1 MDFFRPRVRRW
12 FESAHPSPTLV
23 QLRGWPVLAAR
34 RNALLLAPT
43 GSGKTL
49 AAFLWAIDR
58 VSRLDP
64 DASSGVRILYVSPL
78 KALVYDVERNL
89 RAPLA
94 GIAARPDDG
103 LPFRRL
109 GVDLRTGDTTS
120 KERRQQLRSPADVLV
135 TTPESLYLLL
145 GGRAS
150 AHLKSVDTVIVDEI
164 HALAG
169 TKRGAHLSLS
179 LERLSELIGRDPQRV
194 GLSATVR
201 APDEVARFLAGD
213 RAVEVVN
220 ANEPAH
226 VDLSI
231 RVPGPELA
239 HEPGTLWAR
248 VYPEI
253 LDLLRAHRSTLIFV
267 NSRSLAE
274 KTAQRLNELAESP
287 LVRAHHGS
295 LAHQKRNE
303 IEEALKRG
311 ELKGIV
317 ATSSLELGIDM
328 GAIDLVVLVESPG
341 SVARGL
347 QRVGRSGHSVGER
360 SRGVLFPKFRG
371 DLLECAVVAERML
384 AGEIEALRV
393 PGSPLDVLAQQV
405 VAICASGP
413 RRVDEIHALVRRAF
427 PYRELTREVL
437 VSVVEMLSGQYSAAD
452 LADLRPRLAW
462 DRARDVLSARAGAK
476 MLSLLNAGTIP
487 DRGLYAV
494 HLGEGGP
501 RIGELDE
508 EMVYEARRGE
518 TFYLGASTWRIE
530 AITRDRV
537 IVSPAPGEPG
547 KTPFWRG
554 DGPGRPL
561 ELGRALGRFTRE
573 IASLPRADALAR
585 LVDRSRLDTD
595 SASHLLGY
603 LDEQREQGGSIPTDQ
618 NLVIERF
625 RDELGD
631 WRIAILSPFGARVH
645 GPWAL
650 AVQNA
655 LTARAGFEVETTYS
669 DDGIMLRFPDVDS
682 LPGAELLIPAAEEV
696 EDRVVEELSGS
707 ALFASTFRESAARA
721 LLLPRR
727 SPDRRAPLWQQRLR
741 AKNLL
746 AAVSRYPSFP
756 IVLESYRHCL

>member
-1 MDFFRPRVRRW
+1 MDSFRPAVRAW
-12 FESAHPSPTLV
+12 FESVHRSPTRV
-23 QLRGWPVLAAR
+23 QREGWPVLASG
-34 RNALLLAPT
+34 RNALLIAPT

-64 DASSGVRILYVSPL
+64 GASPGVRILYVSPL

-94 GIAARPDDG
+94 GIAAGEDDA
-103 LPFRRL
+103 LPFRRMRAS
-109 GVDLRTGDTTS
+109 VRTGDTTS
-120 KERRQQLRSPADVLV
+120 KERRELLREPGDVLV
-135 TTPESLYLLL
+135 TTPESLFLLL
-145 GGRAS
+145 GSRAS
-150 AHLKSVDTVIVDEI
+150 SHLKTVHTVIVDEI

-169 TKRGAHLSLS
+169 TKRGAHLALS
-179 LERLSELIGRDPQRV
+179 LERLSEIAERDPQRI

-201 APDEVARFLAGD
+201 PPDEVARFLAGN
-213 RAVEVVN
+213 RSVEIVD
-220 ANEPAH
+220 ASEPAH
-226 VDLSI
+226 VELSI
-231 RVPGPELA
+231 RVPAPELA
-239 HEPGTLWAR
+239 HEPGTLWGR
-248 VYPEI
+248 VHAEI
-253 LDLLRAHRSTLIFV
+253 LDLLRSHRSTLVFV

-274 KTAQRLNELAESP
+274 KTAQRLNELAEGP

-295 LAHQKRNE
+295 LSHQKRNE

-311 ELKGIV
+311 ELKAIV

-347 QRVGRSGHSVGER
+347 QRVGRSGHSVGET
-360 SRGVLFPKFRG
+360 SRGILFPKFQG

-384 AGEIEALRV
+384 AGKIERV
-393 PGSPLDVLAQQV
+393 QVPASPLDVLAQQV
-405 VAICASGP
+405 VALCAEGP
-413 RRVDEIHALVRRAF
+413 RRVDEIHAVFRRAF

-437 VSVVEMLSGQYSAAD
+437 VSVIEMLSGHYSGAD

-518 TFYLGASTWRIE
+518 TFTLGASTWRIE

-537 IVSPAPGEPG
+537 IVSAAPGEAG

-573 IASLPRADALAR
+573 IAESSRGDALSR
-585 LVDRSRLDTD
+585 LTQKSRLDPE
-595 SASHLLGY
+595 SAAHLVEY
-603 LDEQREQGGSIPTDQ
+603 LEEQQAEGGSIPTDR
-618 NLVIERF
+618 NIVIERF

-631 WRIAILSPFGARVH
+631 WRVAILSPFGARV
-645 GPWAL
+645 
-650 AVQNA
+650 
-655 LTARAGFEVETTYS
+655 
-669 DDGIMLRFPDVDS
+669 
-682 LPGAELLIPAAEEV
+682 
-696 EDRVVEELSGS
+696 
-707 ALFASTFRESAARA
+707 
-721 LLLPRR
+721 
-727 SPDRRAPLWQQRLR
+727 
-741 AKNLL
+741 
-746 AAVSRYPSFP
+746 
-756 IVLESYRHCL
+756 